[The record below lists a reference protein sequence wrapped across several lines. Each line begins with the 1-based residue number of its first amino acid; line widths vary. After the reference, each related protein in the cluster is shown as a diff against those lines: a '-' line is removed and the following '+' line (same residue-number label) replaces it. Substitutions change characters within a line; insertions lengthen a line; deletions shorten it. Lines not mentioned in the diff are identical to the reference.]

1 MWTWL
6 KREETGVKVAGGE
19 RVCCVTFDAWQGM
32 QERVH
37 FLTSLFM
44 SVQMN
49 LEAIICCVARMP
61 GWERSCS

>member
-1 MWTWL
+1 MHQ
-6 KREETGVKVAGGE
+6 KFKDGGQSVKGGE

-37 FLTSLFM
+37 SLTSIFM
-44 SVQMN
+44 PVQMN